1 MDRRSLLDRAAKS
14 AEERVLL
21 GHILDKYDQCRQRNL
36 PTNTA
41 FLSPAE
47 AQGARDL
54 LRAAAIHEG
63 FALLGGYEGAERRML
78 FFLPDWQEEA
88 DASDAM
94 AFLRAAWHESE
105 HPTHRDLLGSL
116 MALGVERETLG
127 DILVSEGSADLI
139 VSAGVAQYLLDNWT
153 GAGRTALRLTA
164 IGADALRV
172 PEQKVKEIRD
182 TVATLRLDAVTAAG
196 FSVSRGKAA
205 ELIAAGRVQKN
216 YREVTK
222 GDASVAQGDV
232 ISARGLGKF
241 EVAEVGGLSKKGA
254 HGHSAAPVS
263 VRRSKMEQKKIDR
276 INELAKLAK
285 ERELTDEEKVER
297 AALRQEYVNSVLGDL
312 RNQLNNTYVMDEKGN
327 KTKLTQ
333 WSEDHKLSK

>member
-1 MDRRSLLDRAAKS
+1 MDRRQLLDRAAQS
-14 AEERVLL
+14 GEERVLL
-21 GHILDKYDQCRQRNL
+21 AHILDKCEQSRQRNI
-36 PTNTA
+36 PAATD

-47 AQGARDL
+47 QRAAQEL
-54 LRAAAIHEG
+54 LHAAAIHEG
-63 FALLGGYEGAERRML
+63 YAFRGGYERAERKML

-196 FSVSRGKAA
+196 FSMSRGKAA

-241 EVAEVGGLSKKGA
+241 EVAEVGGLSKKGRT
-254 HGHSAAPVS
+254 SILL
-263 VRRSKMEQKKIDR
+263 RRY
-276 INELAKLAK
+276 L
-285 ERELTDEEKVER
+285 
-297 AALRQEYVNSVLGDL
+297 
-312 RNQLNNTYVMDEKGN
+312 
-327 KTKLTQ
+327 
-333 WSEDHKLSK
+333 

>member
-1 MDRRSLLDRAAKS
+1 MMDRRQLLDRAARNGD
-14 AEERVLL
+14 ERVLL
-21 GHILDKYDQCRQRNL
+21 AHILDKCEQSRNRNI
-36 PTNTA
+36 PSATD

-47 AQGARDL
+47 QRSAQDL
-54 LRAAAIHEG
+54 LHAAAIHDGCAFCGG
-63 FALLGGYEGAERRML
+63 FERAERRML
-78 FFLPDWQEEA
+78 LFLPDWQEEA

-241 EVAEVGGLSKKGA
+241 EVAEVGGLSKKGRT
-254 HGHSAAPVS
+254 GILL
-263 VRRSKMEQKKIDR
+263 RRY
-276 INELAKLAK
+276 L
-285 ERELTDEEKVER
+285 
-297 AALRQEYVNSVLGDL
+297 
-312 RNQLNNTYVMDEKGN
+312 
-327 KTKLTQ
+327 
-333 WSEDHKLSK
+333 

>member
-1 MDRRSLLDRAAKS
+1 MMDRRQLLDRAARNGD
-14 AEERVLL
+14 ERVLL
-21 GHILDKYDQCRQRNL
+21 AHILDKCEQSRNRNI
-36 PTNTA
+36 PSATD

-47 AQGARDL
+47 QRSAQDL
-54 LRAAAIHEG
+54 LHAAAIHDGCAFCGG
-63 FALLGGYEGAERRML
+63 FERAERRML
-78 FFLPDWQEEA
+78 LFLPDWQEEA

-172 PEQKVKEIRD
+172 PEQNVKEIRD
-182 TVATLRLDAVTAAG
+182 TVATLRLDAVTAVG
-196 FSVSRGKAA
+196 FSMSRGKAA

-241 EVAEVGGLSKKGA
+241 EVAEVGGLSKKGRT
-254 HGHSAAPVS
+254 GILL
-263 VRRSKMEQKKIDR
+263 RRY
-276 INELAKLAK
+276 L
-285 ERELTDEEKVER
+285 
-297 AALRQEYVNSVLGDL
+297 
-312 RNQLNNTYVMDEKGN
+312 
-327 KTKLTQ
+327 
-333 WSEDHKLSK
+333 

>member
-1 MDRRSLLDRAAKS
+1 MDRRQLLDRAAQS
-14 AEERVLL
+14 GEERVLL
-21 GHILDKYDQCRQRNL
+21 AHILDKCEQSRQRNI
-36 PTNTA
+36 PAATD

-47 AQGARDL
+47 QRAAQEL
-54 LRAAAIHEG
+54 LHAAAIHEG
-63 FALLGGYEGAERRML
+63 YAFRGGYERAERKML
-78 FFLPDWQEEA
+78 FFLPDWQEEV

-196 FSVSRGKAA
+196 FSMSRGKAA

-241 EVAEVGGLSKKGA
+241 EVAEVGGLSKKGRT
-254 HGHSAAPVS
+254 GILL
-263 VRRSKMEQKKIDR
+263 RRY
-276 INELAKLAK
+276 L
-285 ERELTDEEKVER
+285 
-297 AALRQEYVNSVLGDL
+297 
-312 RNQLNNTYVMDEKGN
+312 
-327 KTKLTQ
+327 
-333 WSEDHKLSK
+333 

>member
-88 DASDAM
+88 D
-94 AFLRAAWHESE
+94 ESE
-105 HPTHRDLLGSL
+105 YMTALRCTYRKEDTLTHRDFLGSL
-116 MALGVERETLG
+116 MAQGVTREKLG
-127 DILVSEGSADLI
+127 DILVSEGSCDLI
-139 VSAGVAQYLLDNWT
+139 VSRDIAPYLLQNVT
-153 GAGRTALRLTA
+153 SAGRVKLSVSEIELS
-164 IGADALRV
+164 DLSV
-172 PEQKVKEIRD
+172 PELKVKEIRD
-182 TVATLRLDAVTAAG
+182 TVSTLRLDAVAASG
-196 FSVSRGKAA
+196 FSMSRGKAQ
-205 ELIAAGRVQKN
+205 ELISSGRVQLN
-216 YREVTK
+216 HRETLK
-222 GDASVAQGDV
+222 SDAPVAQGDV

-241 EVAEVGGLSKKGA
+241 EVAEVGGLSKKGRTA
-254 HGHSAAPVS
+254 LLL
-263 VRRSKMEQKKIDR
+263 RRY
-276 INELAKLAK
+276 L
-285 ERELTDEEKVER
+285 
-297 AALRQEYVNSVLGDL
+297 
-312 RNQLNNTYVMDEKGN
+312 
-327 KTKLTQ
+327 
-333 WSEDHKLSK
+333 

>member
-63 FALLGGYEGAERRML
+63 FTLLGGYEGAERRML

-153 GAGRTALRLTA
+153 GAGRIITKIGVIGILRL
-164 IGADALRV
+164 IYFVVGADALRV

-241 EVAEVGGLSKKGA
+241 EVAEVGGLSKKGRT
-254 HGHSAAPVS
+254 GILL
-263 VRRSKMEQKKIDR
+263 RRY
-276 INELAKLAK
+276 L
-285 ERELTDEEKVER
+285 
-297 AALRQEYVNSVLGDL
+297 
-312 RNQLNNTYVMDEKGN
+312 
-327 KTKLTQ
+327 
-333 WSEDHKLSK
+333 

>member
-1 MDRRSLLDRAAKS
+1 MDRRQLLDRAAQS
-14 AEERVLL
+14 GEERVLL
-21 GHILDKYDQCRQRNL
+21 AHILDKCKQSRQRNI
-36 PTNTA
+36 PAATD

-47 AQGARDL
+47 QRAAQEL
-54 LRAAAIHEG
+54 LHAAAIHEG
-63 FALLGGYEGAERRML
+63 YAFRGGYERAERKML

-196 FSVSRGKAA
+196 FSMSRGKAA

-241 EVAEVGGLSKKGA
+241 EVAEVGGLSKKGRT
-254 HGHSAAPVS
+254 GILL
-263 VRRSKMEQKKIDR
+263 RRY
-276 INELAKLAK
+276 L
-285 ERELTDEEKVER
+285 
-297 AALRQEYVNSVLGDL
+297 
-312 RNQLNNTYVMDEKGN
+312 
-327 KTKLTQ
+327 
-333 WSEDHKLSK
+333 

>member
-1 MDRRSLLDRAAKS
+1 MDRRQLLDRAAQS
-14 AEERVLL
+14 GEERVLL
-21 GHILDKYDQCRQRNL
+21 AHILDKCEQSRQRNI
-36 PTNTA
+36 PAATD

-47 AQGARDL
+47 QRAAQDL
-54 LRAAAIHEG
+54 LHAAAIHEG
-63 FALLGGYEGAERRML
+63 YAFRGGYERAERKML

-88 DASDAM
+88 DVSDAM
-94 AFLRAAWHESE
+94 VFLRAAWHESE

-241 EVAEVGGLSKKGA
+241 EVAEVGGLSKKGRT
-254 HGHSAAPVS
+254 GILL
-263 VRRSKMEQKKIDR
+263 RRY
-276 INELAKLAK
+276 L
-285 ERELTDEEKVER
+285 
-297 AALRQEYVNSVLGDL
+297 
-312 RNQLNNTYVMDEKGN
+312 
-327 KTKLTQ
+327 
-333 WSEDHKLSK
+333 

>member
-1 MDRRSLLDRAAKS
+1 MMDRRQLLDRAARNGD
-14 AEERVLL
+14 ERVLL
-21 GHILDKYDQCRQRNL
+21 AHILDKCEQSRNRNI
-36 PTNTA
+36 PSATD

-47 AQGARDL
+47 QRSAQDL
-54 LRAAAIHEG
+54 LHAAAIHDGCAFCGG
-63 FALLGGYEGAERRML
+63 FERAERRML
-78 FFLPDWQEEA
+78 LFLPDWQEEA

-94 AFLRAAWHESE
+94 VYLRAAWHESE

-172 PEQKVKEIRD
+172 PEQKVREIRD

-196 FSVSRGKAA
+196 FSMSRGKAA

-241 EVAEVGGLSKKGA
+241 EVAEVGGLSKKGRTA
-254 HGHSAAPVS
+254 ILL
-263 VRRSKMEQKKIDR
+263 RRY
-276 INELAKLAK
+276 L
-285 ERELTDEEKVER
+285 
-297 AALRQEYVNSVLGDL
+297 
-312 RNQLNNTYVMDEKGN
+312 
-327 KTKLTQ
+327 
-333 WSEDHKLSK
+333 

>member
-139 VSAGVAQYLLDNWT
+139 VSAGVAQYLLD
-153 GAGRTALRLTA
+153 
-164 IGADALRV
+164 
-172 PEQKVKEIRD
+172 
-182 TVATLRLDAVTAAG
+182 AVTAAG
-196 FSVSRGKAA
+196 FSMSRGKAA

-241 EVAEVGGLSKKGA
+241 EVAEVGGLSKKGRT
-254 HGHSAAPVS
+254 GILL
-263 VRRSKMEQKKIDR
+263 RRY
-276 INELAKLAK
+276 L
-285 ERELTDEEKVER
+285 
-297 AALRQEYVNSVLGDL
+297 
-312 RNQLNNTYVMDEKGN
+312 
-327 KTKLTQ
+327 
-333 WSEDHKLSK
+333 

>member
-88 DASDAM
+88 D
-94 AFLRAAWHESE
+94 ESE
-105 HPTHRDLLGSL
+105 SMTALRCTYRKEDTLTHRDFLGSL
-116 MALGVERETLG
+116 MAQGITREKLG
-127 DILVSEGSADLI
+127 DILVSEGSCDLI
-139 VSAGVAQYLLDNWT
+139 VSRDIAPYLLQNVT
-153 GAGRTALRLTA
+153 SAGRVKLSVSEIKLSGLNIPAL
-164 IGADALRV
+164 
-172 PEQKVKEIRD
+172 KVKEIRD
-182 TVATLRLDAVTAAG
+182 TVSTLRLDAVAASG
-196 FSVSRGKAA
+196 FSMSRGKAQ
-205 ELIAAGRVQKN
+205 ELISSGRVQLN
-216 YREVTK
+216 HRETLK
-222 GDASVAQGDV
+222 ADAPIAQGDV

-241 EVAEVGGLSKKGA
+241 EVAEVGGLSKKGRTA
-254 HGHSAAPVS
+254 LLL
-263 VRRSKMEQKKIDR
+263 RRY
-276 INELAKLAK
+276 L
-285 ERELTDEEKVER
+285 
-297 AALRQEYVNSVLGDL
+297 
-312 RNQLNNTYVMDEKGN
+312 
-327 KTKLTQ
+327 
-333 WSEDHKLSK
+333 